1 MLSSDNKIIQK
12 KKLHPPHS
20 RSSKSSES
28 QRASSDQKQSSESN
42 KRKKAE
48 IDKELEYSEA
58 LLFQCNLAHSL
69 EERRTTPALFKTL
82 DQGSNKLITSKEVDY
97 SKGSLLSRFV
107 RDRNFDLYLPGDK
120 ELVKVLKKSIE
131 KYFIEYRIGSYTS
144 YRDLCIK
151 RDKKPVPYPPD
162 SFDGYATPNR
172 GPWSSAQSLWIPEDH
187 LKQILPNQPL
197 DWLCYGWEKCIT
209 LGTEG
214 YNHKLPLLTV
224 ATPWKEVSRKLTEIK
239 QYPMGK
245 AAKKREKAARAISAS
260 EALYSEEKLREEKVD
275 LPSLSQTHNES
286 EISSIEGEETVL
298 GDDTGDVD
306 ENPLFTAEEEEAMS
320 KEPTAEERL
329 PAEWMFS
336 RITSMKCN
344 VGRKDG

>member
-1 MLSSDNKIIQK
+1 MELIKVIKKII
-12 KKLHPPHS
+12 
-20 RSSKSSES
+20 
-28 QRASSDQKQSSESN
+28 
-42 KRKKAE
+42 
-48 IDKELEYSEA
+48 
-58 LLFQCNLAHSL
+58 
-69 EERRTTPALFKTL
+69 
-82 DQGSNKLITSKEVDY
+82 
-97 SKGSLLSRFV
+97 
-107 RDRNFDLYLPGDK
+107 
-120 ELVKVLKKSIE
+120 KKS
-131 KYFIEYRIGSYTS
+131 FIRYKIGSS
-144 YRDLCIK
+144 RNYRDLCII
-151 RDKKPVPYPPD
+151 REVIPEPYPED

-172 GPWSSAQSLWIPEDH
+172 VPWSSAQSLWIPEDH

-224 ATPWKEVSRKLTEIK
+224 ATPWKEVSRKLKEIK

-260 EALYSEEKLREEKVD
+260 EALHSEEKIHEEKVD

-306 ENPLFTAEEEEAMS
+306 ENPLFTREEEEAMS
-320 KEPTAEERL
+320 RELTAEERL
-329 PAEWMFS
+329 TSEWISFKDKQFEMECRGKGWLKTFDCTATYEEQQIMYKIKAAEEAEEERLSKVSQSTSSANAPEPFIAPVVVPTVVPTVVPVILPQVPAIVPLIVPANPHIKE
-336 RITSMKCN
+336 
-344 VGRKDG
+344 